1 MGTGLASLDQGS
13 APNRIRL
20 ACIDMA
26 GTVIND
32 DGTVLKAFHSALG
45 AVGTEGPALD
55 HAMGYALETM
65 GLSKAVVFRHL
76 LDSEERVDQALA
88 AFAAAMDQA
97 MKNGE
102 VSEIPGAAQ
111 VLADLRATGTTVC
124 LTTGFSPEVQ
134 QAIIEHLGWHS
145 LVDFALAPS
154 GAVRGRPYP
163 DMVLTAALRTS
174 VDAVR
179 EVAVVGDT
187 ANDLWS
193 GYRAGASA
201 VVGVLTG
208 SHGRAE
214 LERAPHTHILSSIL
228 DFPPLV
234 L

>member
-1 MGTGLASLDQGS
+1 MESQPVRPDRGS
-13 APNRIRL
+13 APDRIRL

-26 GTVIND
+26 GTVVND
-32 DGTVLKAFHSALG
+32 GGTVLNAFHCALG
-45 AVGTEGPALD
+45 AVGVEGRELD
-55 HAMGYALETM
+55 HAMEYALETM
-65 GLSKAVVFRHL
+65 GLSKAVVFKHL
-76 LDSEERVDQALA
+76 LGSDERVDQALA
-88 AFAAAMDQA
+88 AFAAAMDEA

-111 VLADLRATGTTVC
+111 VLADLRANGTTVC
-124 LTTGFSPEVQ
+124 LTTGPEVQ
-134 QAIIEHLGWHS
+134 RTIIEHLGWQD
-145 LVDFALAPS
+145 LVDFVLAPS
-154 GAVRGRPYP
+154 ETLRGRPYP
-163 DMVLTAALRTS
+163 DMVLTAALRTGI
-174 VDAVR
+174 DDVR
-179 EVAVVGDT
+179 EVAVIGDT

-228 DFPPLV
+228 DFPPLA

>member
-1 MGTGLASLDQGS
+1 MESQPVRPDRGS
-13 APNRIRL
+13 GPDRIRL

-26 GTVIND
+26 GTVVND
-32 DGTVLKAFHSALG
+32 GGTVLNAFHSALG
-45 AVGTEGPALD
+45 ALDVQGRELD
-55 HAMGYALETM
+55 HAMEYALETM
-65 GLSKAVVFRHL
+65 GQSKTVVFQHL
-76 LDSEERVDQALA
+76 LGSDERVAQAMA
-88 AFAAAMDQA
+88 AFAAAMEGA
-97 MKNGE
+97 MNKGE
-102 VSEIPGAAQ
+102 VSEIPGAAT
-111 VLADLRATGTTVC
+111 VLADMRATGVTVC

-134 QAIIEHLGWHS
+134 EAIIEHLGWHN
-145 LVDFALAPS
+145 LVDFVLAP
-154 GAVRGRPYP
+154 GGTVRGRPYP
-163 DMVLTAALRTS
+163 DMVLTAALRTG
-174 VDAVR
+174 VDDVR

-208 SHGRAE
+208 THGRAE